1 MYFRKTFFRAVA
13 LGIILILLGYAAVVW
28 RSKAEA
34 ADLISGDLIKA
45 SHPSVYYYGANGKRY
60 VFPNE
65 RTFKSWYADFSG
77 VKKITDTE
85 LAAIAIGG
93 NVTYRPGVKMVKIET
108 DPKVYAL
115 GKGGVLRWIATE
127 EVARAL
133 YGANWARQID
143 DLPDE
148 FFTNYTVG
156 SPINNLSDFV
166 PSAERAVVS
175 SINIDKNLAVV
186 PLATPQPTP
195 TPAPAPALTP
205 TPTPVSSPSP
215 QPTPTPTPIPE
226 PTSAPQPAPEP
237 TPATGTVRIFYTDLI
252 SGPNSGGENNAGVF
266 VTIWGK
272 NFGSSREA
280 SSVTVGGGTVAA
292 YRLWTDAKIIVQLGS
307 AARSGNIVVTTSNGN
322 SNGVSFTVRN
332 GNIYFV
338 ATNGNDQNSGSFS
351 SPWKTIKK
359 AVNSIAAGDTIYV
372 QGGVSQT
379 ALDNFDASL
388 SIETSGTNGS
398 PKALVVYPG
407 ASVTIGSTTLEFG
420 TRVPNIDIAATDW
433 IFSGLILRGRMTAL
447 DIGGT
452 GSSRWRVV
460 GNDISCPVGNGVTGC
475 FAASLAS
482 NIKFYGN
489 EVHGISK
496 SGTQPSKQYHAVYFT
511 TDTNHVEV
519 GWNHIHDND
528 TCRALQ
534 FHSSPLADGTGL
546 NQYDLSVHDNRIHG
560 DVCDGINF
568 ATVDPSKGAIRV
580 WNNIIYNVGRGPD
593 PPDDAAN
600 YTCVYV
606 PGYTN
611 AGTDGR
617 GTVEVFNNTFF
628 NCGSRRT
635 LPSTGAIGRGE
646 YSPNLIIELKN
657 NIVSA
662 ESGENYISEES
673 TTTYIRGSHNLFFGA
688 GSAPAFLTGS
698 ISADPLFV
706 SKTTADFHLR
716 SGSPAINAGVS
727 NFVYTDFD
735 GVARPTGA
743 THDLGAFEFVP

>member
-1 MYFRKTFFRAVA
+1 MLRTLGKTFFSIAVSA
-13 LGIILILLGYAAVVW
+13 VILIILGYAVVLW
-28 RSKAEA
+28 RPQAEA
-34 ADLISGDLIKA
+34 AALTPGDLIKA
-45 SHPSVYYYGANGKRY
+45 SRPSVYYYGADGKRY

-65 RTFKSWYADFSG
+65 RTFKSWYFDFSG

-85 LAAIAIGG
+85 LAAITIGG

-115 GKGGVLRWIATE
+115 GKGGVLRWIASE
-127 EVARAL
+127 EIALSL
-133 YGANWARQID
+133 YGANWSRQID

-156 SPINNLSDFV
+156 SPINNVSDFI

-175 SINIDKNLAVV
+175 SINIDKNLTAV
-186 PLATPQPTP
+186 PLATTEHSPIS
-195 TPAPAPALTP
+195 TPAP
-205 TPTPVSSPSP
+205 
-215 QPTPTPTPIPE
+215 QPIPE
-226 PTSAPQPAPEP
+226 PTQ
-237 TPATGTVRIFYTDLI
+237 ATGSVRIFYTDLL
-252 SGPNSGGENNAGVF
+252 SGPNSGGEGNVGAF

-272 NFGSSREA
+272 NFGSSRGS
-280 SSVTVGGGTVAA
+280 SSVTVGGGTVAT
-292 YRLWTDAKIIVQLGS
+292 YRLWSDTKIIVALGS
-307 AARSGNIVVTTSNGN
+307 AARSGNLVVATSGGG
-322 SNGVSFTVRN
+322 SNGVPFTVRS

-338 ATNGNDQNSGSFS
+338 ATNGDDQNSGSFS
-351 SPWKTIKK
+351 SPWRTIQK
-359 AVNSIAAGDTIYV
+359 AVNSISAGDTVYV
-372 QGGVSQT
+372 RDGVSQT
-379 ALDNFDASL
+379 ALDNFDAAL

-398 PKALVVYPG
+398 PKALVAYPG
-407 ASVTIGSTTLEFG
+407 ATVTIGSTALEFG
-420 TRVPNIDIAATDW
+420 TRVPNIDIAVTDW
-433 IFSGLILRGRMTAL
+433 VFSGLILRGRMTAL
-447 DIGGT
+447 DIGGN

-460 GNDISCPVGNGVTGC
+460 GNNISCPVGNGATGC
-475 FAASLAS
+475 FAASLAN

-489 EVHGISK
+489 EVQGISK
-496 SGTQPSKQYHAVYFT
+496 QGAKPSKQYHAVYFT

-534 FHSSPLADGTGL
+534 FHSSPLAEGTGL

-568 ATVDPSKGAIRV
+568 ATIDPSKGAIRV
-580 WNNIIYNVGRGPD
+580 WNNIIYDVGRGPD

-611 AGTDGR
+611 AGADGR
-617 GTVEVFNNTFF
+617 GTVEIFNNTFS
-628 NCGSRRT
+628 NCGSRRA
-635 LPSTGAIGRGE
+635 LSNAGAIGRGE

-662 ESGENYISEES
+662 ESEEHYISEES
-673 TTTYIRGSHNLFFGA
+673 TTSYIRGSNNLFFGA
-688 GSAPAFLTGS
+688 GNAPAFLTGN
-698 ISADPLFV
+698 ILADPMFV
-706 SKTTADFHLR
+706 NKAAADFHLR

>member
-1 MYFRKTFFRAVA
+1 MAV
-13 LGIILILLGYAAVVW
+13 ILILLGYAAVLW
-28 RSKAEA
+28 YSQAEA
-34 ADLISGDLIKA
+34 AALTPGDLIKA
-45 SHPSVYYYGANGKRY
+45 SRPSVYYYGADGKRY

-65 RTFKSWYADFSG
+65 RTFKSWYLDFSG

-115 GKGGVLRWIATE
+115 GKGGLLRWIASE
-127 EVARAL
+127 EIALSL
-133 YGANWARQID
+133 YGANWAQQID

-156 SPINNLSDFV
+156 SPINNVSDFI
-166 PSAERAVVS
+166 PSAERAVAS
-175 SINIDKNLAVV
+175 SINIDKNLNIV
-186 PLATPQPTP
+186 PLATPESSPVSTPAPQPTP
-195 TPAPAPALTP
+195 TPAPTPAPTPTP
-205 TPTPVSSPSP
+205 TPTPV
-215 QPTPTPTPIPE
+215 PTPTSEPTPASQ
-226 PTSAPQPAPEP
+226 PTPEP
-237 TPATGTVRIFYTDLI
+237 TPATGSVRIFYTDLL
-252 SGPNSGGENNAGVF
+252 SGPNSGGENNAGAF

-272 NFGSSREA
+272 NFGSSRGS
-280 SSVTVGGGTVAA
+280 SSVTVGGGTVAT
-292 YRLWTDAKIIVQLGS
+292 YRLWSDTKIIVQLGS
-307 AARSGNIVVTTSNGN
+307 AARSGNLVVATSIGG
-322 SNGVSFTVRN
+322 SNGVPFTVRS

-351 SPWKTIKK
+351 SPWRTIQK
-359 AVNSIAAGDTIYV
+359 AVNSLSAGDTVYV
-372 QGGVSQT
+372 RDGVSQT
-379 ALDNFDASL
+379 ALDNFDAAL

-398 PKALVVYPG
+398 PKALVTYPG
-407 ASVTIGSTTLEFG
+407 ATVTIGSTTLPFG
-420 TRVPNIDIAATDW
+420 TRVPNIDIAVTDW
-433 IFSGLILRGRMTAL
+433 VFSGLILRGRMTAL

-460 GNDISCPVGNGVTGC
+460 GNNISCPVGNGVTGC

-482 NIKFYGN
+482 NIKFFGN
-489 EVHGISK
+489 EVQGISK
-496 SGTQPSKQYHAVYFT
+496 QGAQPSKQYHAVYFT

-519 GWNHIHDND
+519 GWNHIHDNN

-534 FHSSPLADGTGL
+534 FHSSPLAEGTGL

-568 ATVDPSKGAIRV
+568 ATIDPSKGAIRV
-580 WNNIIYNVGRGPD
+580 WNNIIYDVGRGPD

-611 AGTDGR
+611 AGADGR
-617 GTVEVFNNTFF
+617 GTVEIFNNTFS
-628 NCGSRRT
+628 NCGSRRV
-635 LPSTGAIGRGE
+635 LPSAGAIGRGE

-673 TTTYIRGSHNLFFGA
+673 TTSYIRGSNNLFFGA
-688 GSAPAFLTGS
+688 GSAPAFLTGN

-706 SKTTADFHLR
+706 NKAAADFHLR